1 MKTAVE
7 VSRVNCDGSEVCY
20 ACGSNAEL
28 LYDVRT
34 RQVTDD
40 NTGLFE
46 MIVGG
51 LTTCHTQ
58 YT

>member
-1 MKTAVE
+1 MK
-7 VSRVNCDGSEVCY
+7 SRTITSMF
-20 ACGSNAEL
+20 
-28 LYDVRT
+28 YDLMSFIWKKYCA
-34 RQVTDD
+34 